1 MGEPNRFSPPSRKI
15 VLAGAT
21 GFIGEALRERY
32 QQNGYEISMISRRPG
47 HISWDDAAAIAEALN
62 GADLLVNLAGRSVN
76 CRYNER
82 NRREIME
89 SRTTTTQTL
98 GDAIANCP
106 HPPKL
111 WINSGTATIYRDAR
125 DRPMTEEQGELGSG
139 FSVDVAKAW
148 EKTFFA
154 ARTPS
159 TRKAVLRIAIALG
172 RGGGVMTPYVN
183 LIRFG
188 LGGKQGPG
196 NQRFSWV
203 HIDDLCRMVEFLEK
217 RTDLS
222 GVFNA
227 SAPEQVTNAE
237 QMRTM
242 REAYGR
248 RFGLPAPAW
257 MLEAGAVVIRTET
270 ELILKSRWVAPQRL
284 LQEGFEFRYSTLK
297 EAMAEIAR

>member
-1 MGEPNRFSPPSRKI
+1 MDTPAPFSTNSRKI

-32 QQNGYEISMISRRPG
+32 EQNGYETVMISRRPG
-47 HISWDDAAAIAEALN
+47 HISWNDRAAIAQALN

-76 CRYNER
+76 CRYNEQ

-89 SRTTTTQTL
+89 SRTVTTQTL
-98 GDAIANCP
+98 GEAIADCP

-125 DRPMTEEQGELGSG
+125 DRPMTEEKGELGSG
-139 FSVDVAKAW
+139 FSVEVAKAW
-148 EKTFFA
+148 EETFFA
-154 ARTPS
+154 AHTPS

-172 RGGGVMTPYVN
+172 SEGGVMTPYFN
-183 LIRFG
+183 LVRFG

-196 NQRFSWV
+196 SQRFSWV
-203 HIDDLCRMVEFLEK
+203 HLDDLCRMVEFLEK

-237 QMRTM
+237 QMRIM

-248 RFGLPAPAW
+248 SFGLPAPAW
-257 MLEAGAVVIRTET
+257 MLEAGAVFIRTET
-270 ELILKSRWVAPQRL
+270 ELILKSRWVAPERL
-284 LQEGFEFRYSTLK
+284 LREGFEFRYPTLR